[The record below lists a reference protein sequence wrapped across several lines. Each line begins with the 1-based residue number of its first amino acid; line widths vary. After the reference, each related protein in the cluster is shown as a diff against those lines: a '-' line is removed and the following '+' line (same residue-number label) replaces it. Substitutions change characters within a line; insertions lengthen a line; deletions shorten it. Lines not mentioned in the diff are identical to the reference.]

1 MRGHLRTVKMAM
13 WLDYQITA
21 NWTKPITFFT
31 YNIAKPVGAS
41 LLLLAMYYVVTGRI
55 MGTMAL
61 SFIYIGNAFYM
72 ILGQVMMDLGWLVH
86 EDREHYQTLKYIY
99 ISPSSYYSYLL
110 GRSATRF
117 LLSVFPVVFLLLLGL
132 LIPIPYHFNYPLLLF
147 TTLFGWLFMVAA
159 GMLLS
164 TITLLTARYGG
175 SIGEAFAGLF
185 YLLSGVI
192 FPLSVLPSFLSKFAL
207 FLPST
212 YWFSLVRRSVLGV
225 EPDPILSRIPL
236 GSCIMLFLLTTLY
249 FITLSL
255 AFYLSM
261 DYLARRKGALEMITT
276 Y

>member
-1 MRGHLRTVKMAM
+1 MREHIRTIKTAM

-21 NWTKPITFFT
+21 NWTRPITFFT

-61 SFIYIGNAFYM
+61 SFIYVGNAFYM

-86 EDREHYQTLKYIY
+86 EDREHYQTLKYIM
-99 ISPSSYYSYLL
+99 ISPSSYYSYLM
-110 GRSATRF
+110 GRAATRF
-117 LLSVFPVVFLLLLGL
+117 LLSVFPVIFLLLLGL
-132 LIPIPYHFNYPLLLF
+132 LIPIPYRFNYPLLIF
-147 TTLFGWLFMVAA
+147 TTLFGWIFMVSA
-159 GMLLS
+159 GLLLN

-192 FPLSVLPSFLSKFAL
+192 FPLSVLPEYLTKFAL

-225 EPDPILSRIPL
+225 ETDPFLSQL
-236 GSCIMLFLLTTLY
+236 SLNLCIGLFFLTTLC
-249 FITLSL
+249 FLVLSL
-255 AFYLSM
+255 AFYFSM
-261 DYLARRKGALEMITT
+261 DYLARRKGVLEMITT

>member
-1 MRGHLRTVKMAM
+1 MKGHIRAIKTAM
-13 WLDYQITA
+13 WLDYQIMA

-41 LLLLAMYYVVTGRI
+41 LLLIAMYYVATGRI
-55 MGTMAL
+55 VGSTAL
-61 SFIYIGNAFYM
+61 SFLYIGNAFYM
-72 ILGQVMMDLGWLVH
+72 ILGQVMMDLGYLVH
-86 EDREHYQTLKYIY
+86 EDREHYQTLKYII
-99 ISPSSYYSYLL
+99 ISPSSYYSYLI

-117 LLSVFPVVFLLLLGL
+117 LLSIFPVIFLLFLGF
-132 LIPIPYHFNYPLLLF
+132 LIPIPYHFNYLLLIF
-147 TTLFGWLFMVAA
+147 TTLFGWIFMVSA
-159 GMLLS
+159 GMLLN

-192 FPLSVLPSFLSKFAL
+192 FPLSILPSFLSKFAL

-212 YWFSLVRRSVLGV
+212 YWFSLVRRSVLGI
-225 EPDPILSRIPL
+225 ESDPILSVISL
-236 GSCIMLFLLTTLY
+236 ESCIVLFILTTLY

-255 AFYLSM
+255 AFYFSM
-261 DYLARRKGALEMITT
+261 DYLARRKGVLEMITT